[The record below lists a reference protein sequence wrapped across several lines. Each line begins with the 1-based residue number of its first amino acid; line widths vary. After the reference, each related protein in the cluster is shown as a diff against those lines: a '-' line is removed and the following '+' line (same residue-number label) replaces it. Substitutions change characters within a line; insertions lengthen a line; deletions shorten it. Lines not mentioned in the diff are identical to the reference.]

1 MRVMSAGDGYEYLL
15 RSVVAGDGNRS
26 LSMPLTC
33 YYEEAGTPPGYWL
46 GTGVHAF
53 GDGQLTPGAT
63 VEEDQLALLLG
74 QGRDPLT
81 GDQLG
86 RAFPKY
92 QSVADRIA
100 SRVGELDAGLSGEER
115 DIEVARIEAEETEKG
130 KNRAVAGY
138 DYTSQ
143 SCRCRAGGG

>member
-15 RSVVAGDGNRS
+15 LSVVAGDGNRS
-26 LSMPLTC
+26 LSMPLTR

-53 GDGQLTPGAT
+53 GGGQLTPGAT

-143 SCRCRAGGG
+143 SCRCLAGGG